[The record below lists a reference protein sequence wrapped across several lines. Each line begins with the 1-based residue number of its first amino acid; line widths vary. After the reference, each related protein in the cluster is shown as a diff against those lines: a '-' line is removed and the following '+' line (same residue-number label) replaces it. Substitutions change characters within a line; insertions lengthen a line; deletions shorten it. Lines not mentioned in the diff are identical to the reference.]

1 MTSGRWHP
9 SQEQIS
15 LAIDCA
21 VARMPI
27 GKAAGLLGVGPRTLW
42 LFAKR
47 AGLPDIFGA
56 WREVAPGRPKRR
68 CRYIPPRPRKAVPD
82 GPAPSPACPWSRG
95 LP

>member
-1 MTSGRWHP
+1 MNELKERRGRWHP
-9 SQEQIS
+9 SQAQIS

-47 AGLPDIFGA
+47 TGLPDIFGA
-56 WREVAPGRPKRR
+56 WRDRP
-68 CRYIPPRPRKAVPD
+68 RYVSPPRASGGSRTAETAGPAVP
-82 GPAPSPACPWSRG
+82 GGAEP
-95 LP
+95 